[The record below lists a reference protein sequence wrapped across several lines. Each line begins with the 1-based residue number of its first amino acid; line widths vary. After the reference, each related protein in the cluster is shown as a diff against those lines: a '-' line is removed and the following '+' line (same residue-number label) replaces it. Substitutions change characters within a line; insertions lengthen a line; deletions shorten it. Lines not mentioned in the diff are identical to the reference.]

1 MDDDNIDFNFDMTKG
16 KTLIKDLPK
25 ETTLNYI
32 NYGIGNLLGNTIYI
46 NKLFLKHKREHDIIL
61 DHEIRHF
68 LKEPKLDLKMGFDIK
83 LMFIILIHPSTWI
96 QYSPL
101 IKLGTKWTYDKT
113 MILAWIFIIAWIVL
127 VMNIRHLIVQSGGKL
142 LIP

>member
-83 LMFIILIHPSTWI
+83 LMFIILI
-96 QYSPL
+96 
-101 IKLGTKWTYDKT
+101 
-113 MILAWIFIIAWIVL
+113 
-127 VMNIRHLIVQSGGKL
+127 
-142 LIP
+142 